1 MAARQTIEPRPSI
14 EAVGLAAT
22 LVCAKAIALA
32 GHAWPR
38 SPWTPFALFWQDAF
52 VALIWAVVET
62 TAPPIV
68 LVRSL
73 YVAVVAYIA
82 INVPVTR
89 VLGSPMTR
97 TMWRAAGGAMS
108 DSVRHELTL
117 ANVSAVG
124 AVIAVAVLVPRW
136 TSRRRWRPG
145 WRTLAAASLFVA
157 IGVPASRRVDT
168 GGRDRN
174 AIGALFPTPAVAA
187 VAPLDGDLRRS
198 LSGPPPAEDLTALR
212 GAGRGLNVV
221 MVVLESTAARYLRLY
236 GAADDPTPHLT
247 ALGQTGV
254 VFENAYAVYPE
265 SIRELLAW
273 LCARDPAYAAT
284 AAEDAA
290 MPCASIADQVKA
302 AGYRTALFHSG
313 RFDYLDMRALVEG
326 RGFDTLEDAAAI
338 GGRVHSS
345 FGVAEQAT
353 VERLLAWVDAE
364 RAGQPLQPCQPFFV
378 AYLPIAGHHPY
389 ATEGPGPF
397 DGRTAAGQYLNA
409 LHEGDAALG
418 TLIAGLRTRGL
429 DEQTMFIVF
438 GDHGEAFGQ
447 HDGNSGHS
455 LFIYDE
461 NVRVPLIV
469 RIPHGRPTRVWRPVS
484 VVDIGPTI
492 LDLVGVK
499 PAPDLDGVSML
510 DRAARLAFFF
520 TDYSRPWVGLRDG
533 CWKYLLDIDA
543 GRSRLFDVCADPDEV
558 TDRSAEPAP
567 DERAYRQRA
576 MQWLTHTQSVFTR
589 SAPRTSG
596 PSR

>member
-1 MAARQTIEPRPSI
+1 MAARQAIEPRAPLGRLR
-14 EAVGLAAT
+14 AVGLAAT
-22 LVCAKAIALA
+22 LVCAKALALV

-38 SPWTPFALFWQDAF
+38 SPWTPFALFWQDAL
-52 VALIWAVVET
+52 VALIWAAVET
-62 TAPPIV
+62 TARPVV

-97 TMWRAAGGAMS
+97 TMWHAAGGAMS
-108 DSVRHELTL
+108 DSMRHELTL

-136 TSRRRWRPG
+136 TSRGRWRPG
-145 WRTLAAASLFVA
+145 WGTLAAASLFVA
-157 IGVPASRRVDT
+157 IGVPASRRVDA

-174 AIGALFPTPAVAA
+174 AIGALLPIPVVAA
-187 VAPLDGDLRRS
+187 VSPPDGDLRRS
-198 LSGPPPAEDLTALR
+198 LFGPPPEDLKALR

-236 GAADDPTPHLT
+236 GAAADPTPHLT

-273 LCARDPAYAAT
+273 LCARDPAYGAT

-290 MPCASIADQVKA
+290 MPCASIADRLKA

-313 RFDYLDMRALVEG
+313 RFDYLDMRAVVEG
-326 RGFDTLEDAAAI
+326 RGFDTLADAAAI

-345 FGVAEQAT
+345 FGVSERAT
-353 VERLLAWVDAE
+353 VERLLAWVDAR
-364 RAGQPLQPCQPFFV
+364 RAGQPFFV

-397 DGRTAAGQYLNA
+397 DGRTEAGQYLNA

-429 DEQTMFIVF
+429 DDQTMFVVF

-447 HDGNSGHS
+447 HDGNTGHS

-469 RIPHGRPTRVWRPVS
+469 RIPHGRPTRVGRPVS
-484 VVDIGPTI
+484 VVDIEPTV

-499 PAPDLDGVSML
+499 GAPDLDGVSML
-510 DRAARLAFFF
+510 DRATRLSFFF

-543 GRSRLFDVCADPDEV
+543 GRSRLFDVCADPGEA
-558 TDRSAEPAP
+558 TDRSAELAL

-576 MQWLTHTQSVFTR
+576 MQWLAQTQSVFTR
-589 SAPRTSG
+589 SVPRTSK